1 MASRASG
8 ELAVTA
14 FLRVR
19 VAMLWLGRLTQ
30 FSPVLL
36 TDEVAYLLTT
46 RDFELGKGTFCVSR
60 RSLLLFGRTR
70 SRDNFEISKV
80 IFLVNICHH
89 K

>member
-36 TDEVAYLLTT
+36 TASNEVGYLLTT
-46 RDFELGKGTFCVSR
+46 RDFELGKGTFCVSPGKA
-60 RSLLLFGRTR
+60 LKAPTQLYLFLDGFG
-70 SRDNFEISKV
+70 DMVLIS
-80 IFLVNICHH
+80 C
-89 K
+89 